1 MSVGTLQHLQ
11 LDNYRSFRSESVDLD
26 NPTFLVGQNGAG
38 KSNFVDAISFLAE
51 AMASP
56 LSTVFQRRSGFERV
70 VYRGDKTRLATIG
83 FHLKLQDLNDST
95 KRATYSLIVRGRR
108 DYRLEIVRERC
119 TVERADGSKAT
130 FNRQASRN
138 SERSIR
144 WSGDVSEPKL
154 TPSTLALALVGDL
167 RFEPVFEFLANM
179 RTYCIDPLTLRSDH
193 EQYGNMELDEDGS
206 NAARVLRRMEKKKP
220 EDWEEICE
228 LLASAVPGFAEV
240 HARRRNGELALEFL
254 LNVRTG
260 RARFDASDM
269 SDGTLRALGILV
281 AAYQRPAPSL
291 IAIEEPEAS
300 IHSGALGVIL
310 DVLHDAGRSSQIVV
324 TTHSPDILDAKW
336 IRDRHL
342 RLVSWDDGITRIDA
356 MAPSVKRAMAEQLFG
371 AGELLRS
378 NALAPADR
386 P

>member
-51 AMASP
+51 AMVWP
-56 LSTVFQRRSGFERV
+56 LGTVFKRRGGFERIV
-70 VYRGDKTRLATIG
+70 HRGGKTRNRLIG
-83 FHLKLQDLNDST
+83 FHLKLRDLGDHSG
-95 KRATYSLIVRGRR
+95 RATYDLILRGRG
-108 DYRLEIVRERC
+108 DYRLEVAHERC
-119 TVERADGSKAT
+119 TVKGRDGKTT
-130 FNRQASRN
+130 FSRRTMT
-138 SERSIR
+138 SGEHRTR
-144 WSGDVSEPKL
+144 WVGDIGAPKL
-154 TPSTLALALVGDL
+154 TPSTLALAIVGDS
-167 RFEPVFEFLANM
+167 RFEPVFNFLANM
-179 RTYCIDPLTLRSDH
+179 RTYCIDPLTLQSDH
-193 EQYGNMELDEDGS
+193 EQYGDMELDEDGS
-206 NAARVLRRMEKKKP
+206 NVARVLRHMEKKSP
-220 EDWEEICE
+220 DDWEEICE